1 MSKIKLSKNFIKSA
15 CKLALNEDLYPSGDI
30 TSNLL
35 NNHEIAKVKMICNQK
50 GIVGGLEFVKQTFK
64 LIDKKIKFK
73 IKKKEGSKINK
84 KTVVATI
91 EGDLKNILI
100 GERVALNFVSH
111 ISGIAT
117 KTNEFIK
124 RVGKKTKICCT
135 RKTIPNLRVIQKY
148 AVKLGGG
155 INHRFNLSD
164 EFLIKDNH
172 IASSKNFE
180 KIIKKAI
187 KNKKGRKI
195 TVEVDTLKQFRKIKG
210 LKFDTVL
217 FDNMNIKNLK
227 AGVKLARNTYE
238 TEASGGVSLK
248 NIKKIAETGIDR
260 VSIGEITHSVRAL
273 DFKLELD

>member
-50 GIVGGLEFVKQTFK
+50 GIVGGLEFAKQTFD

-91 EGDLKNILI
+91 EGDLKNILT

-117 KTNEFIK
+117 KTNEFLK
-124 RVGKKTKICCT
+124 KVGKKTKICCT

-217 FDNMNIKNLK
+217 FDNMSIKNLK
-227 AGVKLARNTYE
+227 VGVKLARNRYE

-248 NIKKIAETGIDR
+248 NIKKIADTGIDR

-273 DFKLELD
+273 DFKLEI